1 MKKELKDGNS
11 VQFGLYEAGPFKAL
25 PSTLTKTYASMCI
38 SQLLSIVICVASY
51 VCTYIT
57 ICDPA

>member
-25 PSTLTKTYASMCI
+25 PSKFRIKPYNSMCV

-51 VCTYIT
+51 VCTYIM
-57 ICDPA
+57 